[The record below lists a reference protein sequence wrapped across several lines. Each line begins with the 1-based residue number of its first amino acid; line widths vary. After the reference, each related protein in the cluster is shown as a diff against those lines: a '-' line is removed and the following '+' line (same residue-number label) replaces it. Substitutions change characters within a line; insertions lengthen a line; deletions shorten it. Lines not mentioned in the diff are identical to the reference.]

1 MKPKKIAA
9 AAALF
14 VTSAALPFA
23 LLAPK
28 TATSATRGV
37 TVNGGCTGTTPNY
50 TCLGVVGSDFN
61 TANLDGAWFEFGRF
75 TASSMTVTARLKR
88 ATYTGTVS
96 TDTASASYASGG
108 HGEIFVQSV
117 NTKQN
122 GWEYDFLWAEF
133 FSTHTAYAP
142 FGVFYEFL

>member
-14 VTSAALPFA
+14 VTSAALSFA

-28 TATSATRGV
+28 TATSGTRAV
-37 TVNGGCTGTTPNY
+37 TANGGCTGSGQNY
-50 TCLGVVGSDFN
+50 TCLGVVGTDFN
-61 TANLDGAWFEFGRF
+61 TANLDGAWFEFQRF
-75 TASSMTVTARLKR
+75 TANSMTMTVRLKR

-96 TDTASASYASGG
+96 LDTANASYASGG

-122 GWEYDFLWAEF
+122 GWEYDFLWGEF
-133 FSTHTAYAP
+133 SSNQTAWGP
-142 FGVFYEFL
+142 LGVFYEFN